1 MLILRD
7 VVCLYQGKTQNL
19 QNEIII
25 ENKFMIK
32 IFMINQSG
40 SFFFCFFSC
49 LAVFPYQIRDFGNVP

>member
-40 SFFFCFFSC
+40 SFFFFAFF
-49 LAVFPYQIRDFGNVP
+49 LV

>member
-40 SFFFCFFSC
+40 SFFFLLFFLFSC
-49 LAVFPYQIRDFGNVP
+49 FPISDT